1 MSPRTGRP
9 PSDNPKNLRINLRIS
24 QKTADLLEECAEKMH
39 TSRVQVVERG
49 LELVKAELDKK

>member
-9 PSDNPKNLRINLRIS
+9 PSENPKNLRINLRIS

>member
-9 PSDNPKNLRINLRIS
+9 PSENPKNLRINLRIS

-39 TSRVQVVERG
+39 TSRVQVIERG
-49 LELVKAELDKK
+49 LELVKAELEKK

>member
-49 LELVKAELDKK
+49 LELIKAELDKK

>member
-9 PSDNPKNLRINLRIS
+9 PSENPKNLRIKLRIS